1 MKPWQ
6 LVTALAYGVNV
17 LAVSVPGRIDGE
29 MQRRAQAEA
38 RAAKAKDENAKEKTH
53 AIPLDSEYRSLF
65 TPAGRNVP
73 GRELS
78 DRERRGG
85 TRGAYERSGD
95 VASGVGHRK
104 ARARESV
111 GRRLRSTT
119 RLRAQS
125 AKTDCKLGKG
135 SALDNTK
142 TRFLCDM

>member
-1 MKPWQ
+1 MEN
-6 LVTALAYGVNV
+6 TGRRSV
-17 LAVSVPGRIDGE
+17 LEEWIESHGG
-29 MQRRAQAEA
+29 
-38 RAAKAKDENAKEKTH
+38 
-53 AIPLDSEYRSLF
+53 
-65 TPAGRNVP
+65 TPGRNVP